1 MLNPLNLVINRET
14 GTLDAYDRAGSRL
27 FRSFATPEAA
37 ESALATLDRSP
48 RTKQMVNKFREYLSN
63 PSPVKVTVFKGVQK
77 ISDLPKGT
85 VIPAPAGQ
93 GAPYVVGA
101 RRGRPPSWLVKMLAE
116 ANA

>member
-1 MLNPLNLVINRET
+1 MLNPFNLVINRET

-37 ESALATLDRSP
+37 EAALATLDRSHKA
-48 RTKQMVNKFREYLSN
+48 RQMVSKFREYLTK
-63 PSPVKVTVFKGVQK
+63 PVKTTVFKGVSK
-77 ISDLPKGT
+77 VSDLPKGT
-85 VIPAPAGQ
+85 VIPAPAGE

-101 RRGRPPSWLVKMLAE
+101 KRGRPPAWLVKMLAE